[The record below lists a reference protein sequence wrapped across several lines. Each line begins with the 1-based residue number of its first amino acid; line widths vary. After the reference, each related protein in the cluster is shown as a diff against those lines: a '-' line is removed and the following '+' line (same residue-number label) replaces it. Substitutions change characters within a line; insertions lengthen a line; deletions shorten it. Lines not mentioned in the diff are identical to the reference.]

1 MLRHRRERH
10 GLDDE
15 ESVQSQTKS
24 ATDQSVEDENAHE
37 EEDMEGGDKSEDESE
52 ESGSH
57 ENESEESGGDEDES
71 EESGSDEEESDD
83 DDNDEATY
91 YNLWAF
97 LRKSTKDPDMDAKFL
112 DLKEKLDDGE
122 MEDEKLTEQAWRVV
136 RPEVVHMVSEHYTNL
151 LKIWHF
157 AKHDKFHKQIMK
169 TKRKLIEEEDF
180 NPVEAI
186 ERAVKTR
193 RYIIQKAT
201 GLLDDTPLKDKVPNF
216 QSLES
221 AKEEEDKDGNEDKEE
236 P

>member
-1 MLRHRRERH
+1 MQRHQREQH
-10 GLDDE
+10 GLTDK
-15 ESVQSQTKS
+15 ESDRS
-24 ATDQSVEDENAHE
+24 EDENAHE
-37 EEDMEGGDKSEDESE
+37 EEDMEGVDTSEDESE
-52 ESGSH
+52 ESGC
-57 ENESEESGGDEDES
+57 N
-71 EESGSDEEESDD
+71 EEESDD
-83 DDNDEATY
+83 DDDDEATY
-91 YNLWAF
+91 YNLWTF
-97 LRKSTKDPDMDAKFL
+97 LRKSSTKDLDMDAKFL

-122 MEDEKLTEQAWRVV
+122 MEDEKLTEQAWCVV

-169 TKRKLIEEEDF
+169 TKRKLIDEEDF

>member
-10 GLDDE
+10 GLDYE

-24 ATDQSVEDENAHE
+24 ATDQSLQ
-37 EEDMEGGDKSEDESE
+37 DMEGGDKSEDESE

-71 EESGSDEEESDD
+71 EESGSDEEESD
-83 DDNDEATY
+83 DEATY

-169 TKRKLIEEEDF
+169 TKRKLI
-180 NPVEAI
+180 
-186 ERAVKTR
+186 
-193 RYIIQKAT
+193 
-201 GLLDDTPLKDKVPNF
+201 GLTP
-216 QSLES
+216 
-221 AKEEEDKDGNEDKEE
+221 
-236 P
+236 